1 MTEMKLRRG
10 KASPKKGA
18 ADFTA
23 TGKDK
28 DGFDV
33 KYISSDKGRGVFSC
47 VHFNKGDFLVE
58 YRGQL
63 INILFVCD
71 HIPVYHDALKVFMF
85 EFRFNGKLLCVD
97 AAREDGSLGRLVNDD
112 HINPNSNMKIITV
125 KGKPH
130 LCLIATRSI
139 NPGEEI
145 TYNYGDSEWP
155 WRSKVLCYDTIL
167 QTASEKHQLQPQ
179 EMSTTSSEAVSEADP
194 FTPTT
199 AVTLEAIKQ
208 RQQNEPGT
216 VPEVTTPPRVV
227 TDKSETVVP
236 TEDTEKNEAGTVPEV
251 RTSPRVV
258 TDKSETVVPTEDTE
272 KIAVVKEQSGSEG
285 QETIGTS
292 EKTAKSGLV
301 LLLRSAQACHF
312 SRLEILMLVLEVN
325 LRMGVKVRI
334 WRLAGVHHCRSVGMW
349 KDQAPKEDEA
359 GAVVQGNVAAEAG
372 NSRKRTRTPWSKR
385 EEVAVMK
392 YFKSHITKGKLAT
405 MAECLQCKTAEDP
418 VLAGCTAQNIRD
430 FVRNGNNFKK
440 ESPV

>member
-1 MTEMKLRRG
+1 MTVTDMTGQSLHAAGPPSLCKYIAPDRITQVNFNKDDFCLEKQHPLSKMTEMKLRRG
-10 KASPKKGA
+10 KASPKKEA

-23 TGKDK
+23 TGKDR

-33 KYISSDKGRGVFSC
+33 KYISSDK
-47 VHFNKGDFLVE
+47 
-58 YRGQL
+58 
-63 INILFVCD
+63 
-71 HIPVYHDALKVFMF
+71 VYHDALKVFMF
-85 EFRFNGKLLCVD
+85 EFCFNGKLLCVD

-145 TYNYGDSEWP
+145 TYNHGDSEWP
-155 WRSKVLCYDTIL
+155 WRSKVLCYNTFL

-179 EMSTTSSEAVSEADP
+179 EMSTTTSSEAVSKADP

-208 RQQNEPGT
+208 RQQNEAGT
-216 VPEVTTPPRVV
+216 VPEVTTSPRVI

-251 RTSPRVV
+251 TTSPTVI

-285 QETIGTS
+285 QETIGPS
-292 EKTAKSGLV
+292 EKTAKSALV

-312 SRLEILMLVLEVN
+312 SRLEILMPVLEVN

-334 WRLAGVHHCRSVGMW
+334 WRLAGVHHCRSGCGRIRHQKKTRLEQWSRAML
-349 KDQAPKEDEA
+349 QQRLETLER
-359 GAVVQGNVAAEAG
+359 GHEHHGLNV
-372 NSRKRTRTPWSKR
+372 RRW
-385 EEVAVMK
+385 
-392 YFKSHITKGKLAT
+392 L
-405 MAECLQCKTAEDP
+405 
-418 VLAGCTAQNIRD
+418 
-430 FVRNGNNFKK
+430 
-440 ESPV
+440 

>member
-1 MTEMKLRRG
+1 MQCENNRDLTTLKILQCELGISLQDNITQVNFNKDDFCLEKQHPLSKMTEMKLRRG
-10 KASPKKGA
+10 KASPKKEA

-23 TGKDK
+23 TGKDR

-47 VHFNKGDFLVE
+47 VHFNKGDFLLE

-63 INILFVCD
+63 INKLECD
-71 HIPVYHDALKVFMF
+71 HRQKVYHDALKVFMF
-85 EFRFNGKLLCVD
+85 EFCFNGKLLCVD
-97 AAREDGSLGRLVNDD
+97 AAREDGSLGRLINDD

-155 WRSKVLCYDTIL
+155 WRSK
-167 QTASEKHQLQPQ
+167 
-179 EMSTTSSEAVSEADP
+179 
-194 FTPTT
+194 
-199 AVTLEAIKQ
+199 
-208 RQQNEPGT
+208 
-216 VPEVTTPPRVV
+216 
-227 TDKSETVVP
+227 
-236 TEDTEKNEAGTVPEV
+236 NEAGTVPEV
-251 RTSPRVV
+251 TTSPRVV

-292 EKTAKSGLV
+292 EKTAKNNELDQVADFLGHDIRVHREYYRLPEATIQLAKISK
-301 LLLRSAQACHF
+301 LLLAMEKGRLPDLQGKSLDDIEIEDEINTDGSAGSESENGGEGENLEACT
-312 SRLEILMLVLEVN
+312 STPLQI
-325 LRMGVKVRI
+325 
-334 WRLAGVHHCRSVGMW
+334 GMR
-349 KDQAPKEDEA
+349 KDQTPNEDEA
-359 GAVVQGNVAAEAG
+359 GAVVQGNVAADAG

-392 YFKSHITKGKLAT
+392 YFKSHIAKGKLAT
-405 MAECLQCKTAEDP
+405 MVECLQSCIPEFHGQEARWP
-418 VLAGCTAQNIRD
+418 G
-430 FVRNGNNFKK
+430 
-440 ESPV
+440 